1 MNTYSVKISY
11 PEPAGPRAW
20 YPTVER
26 YHTIVGL
33 RAHNTEEAEALA
45 RMHKPD
51 ARAVHV
57 WLDAVETCKC

>member
-1 MNTYSVKISY
+1 
-11 PEPAGPRAW
+11 
-20 YPTVER
+20 
-26 YHTIVGL
+26 VGL